1 MSEEIQKK
9 IYLTHETKIALA
21 YNMKIIQALWK
32 SIRRDFGKNIVRGN
46 ENDINSLYGSIEKS
60 KQSIYEMIN
69 AEKEFEVDKIDKWA
83 CRVEKKTG
91 IPKEYLTGKERIK
104 LGSSFEETFYPL
116 YEDYISDCDSIN
128 EQLKRANEKSVN
140 WSMAKIKKFVKKHGK
155 NETIIKFDKLIEEA
169 EKALERIESF
179 NKAFDKEINK
189 VKDIASVRG
198 LRENPKRYKL
208 IYFIQYGKKQDAI
221 GIEKV
226 QDIMRVIEDIRTAQ
240 LKDLGE
246 AGLKI
251 YIETLKKH
259 LKLAESVYTVA
270 VDCGDFKI

>member
-1 MSEEIQKK
+1 MSGEKQKK
-9 IYLTHETKIALA
+9 IYLTHETKMILA

-32 SIRRDFGKNIVRGN
+32 SIRGDLGKNIVRGN
-46 ENDINSLYGSIEKS
+46 ENDIHSLYGSIEKS

-69 AEKEFEVDKIDKWA
+69 AEKDFEVDKIDKWA

-104 LGSSFEETFYPL
+104 LGSSFEEKFYPV
-116 YEDYISDCDSIN
+116 YEDYLSDCDSIN
-128 EQLKRANEKSVN
+128 EQLERAKEKPVN
-140 WSMAKIKKFVKKHGK
+140 WSTARIKKFVKDRG
-155 NETIIKFDKLIEEA
+155 NSETVNKFNTLIEEA
-169 EKALERIESF
+169 KETLKNIEGF
-179 NKAFDKEINK
+179 NRAFDEEINRVKEI
-189 VKDIASVRG
+189 AAVRG

-208 IYFIQYGKKQDAI
+208 IYFIKYGKKQDAI

-226 QDIMRVIEDIRTAQ
+226 QDIMRVMEDIRTAQ

-246 AGLKI
+246 AGLKT
-251 YIETLKKH
+251 YIETLRKH

>member
-1 MSEEIQKK
+1 MEETQQK
-9 IYLTHETKIALA
+9 IYLTHEAKMILA

-32 SIRRDFGKNIVRGN
+32 SIKGDFGENIVRGN
-46 ENDINSLYGSIEKS
+46 ENDIHSLYGSIEKS

-116 YEDYISDCDSIN
+116 YEDYIIDCDSIN
-128 EQLKRANEKSVN
+128 EQLKKAKEKPVN
-140 WSMAKIKKFVKKHGK
+140 WSTAKIKKVVKNCGK
-155 NETIIKFDKLIEEA
+155 SKLIEEFNQLIEDA
-169 EKALERIESF
+169 EKALKRIESF
-179 NKAFDKEINK
+179 DKAFDEEINK
-189 VKDIASVRG
+189 VKEIAPVRG

-208 IYFIQYGKKQDAI
+208 IYFIRYGKKQDAI

-226 QDIMRVIEDIRTAQ
+226 QDIMRVMEDIRTAQ

-246 AGLKI
+246 AGLKT

-259 LKLAESVYTVA
+259 LRLAESVYTVA